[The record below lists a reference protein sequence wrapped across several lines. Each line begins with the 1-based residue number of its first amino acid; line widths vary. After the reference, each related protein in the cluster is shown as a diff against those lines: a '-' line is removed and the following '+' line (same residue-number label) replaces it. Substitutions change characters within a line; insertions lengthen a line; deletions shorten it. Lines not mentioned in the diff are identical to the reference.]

1 VREGTD
7 ATIVTYGVGVHWAQE
22 EAAHQAVENGVDL
35 EIVDLRT
42 LVPWDRETVRASLQ
56 KTNRALVLHEA
67 TRTAGFGAELA
78 ADLAENAF
86 TLLDAPPRRVAAEDL
101 PVPFA
106 KPLEDQVFSA
116 RSKLRPAINELLA
129 F

>member
-1 VREGTD
+1 
-7 ATIVTYGVGVHWAQE
+7 VTYGVGVHWAQE
-22 EAAHQAVENGVDL
+22 EAAHQAAENGVDL

-42 LVPWDRETVRASLQ
+42 LVPWDRETVRASLR
-56 KTNRALVLHEA
+56 KTNRVLVLHEA
-67 TRTAGFGAELA
+67 TQTAGFGAELA